1 MTTTNAKKIQNFQEN
16 PCKSCILNFAVCI
29 EDCSFCKHFAEA
41 CDYNKVT
48 PQMVLPWKL
57 E

>member
-1 MTTTNAKKIQNFQEN
+1 MTTNAKKIQNFQEN